1 MSSAC
6 LFGDRHCDGAGA
18 GGGLVE
24 WFDPTPITM
33 GMQMKNLNKY
43 KCLAI
48 IGKILPGLQGMADA
62 VHGIWPR

>member
-24 WFDPTPITM
+24 WFDPTPIIM
-33 GMQMKNLNKY
+33 GMQMENLNKHRW
-43 KCLAI
+43 LAI
-48 IGKILPGLQGMADA
+48 IDAILSCLPGMVVA
-62 VHGIWPR
+62 VHRVR